1 MDSKYRNPFTLR
13 ASEKIAEDDV
23 FLRLFSP
30 EALKQLE
37 DEHKN
42 SDLWNNVIFIQSPP
56 GAGKTTLLRLFMPN
70 VLNMVYRYKG
80 GNESQR
86 SIYQTLKRLD
96 VYQEE
101 HLSICGVYLLIGRDF
116 SYLEDIKLYD
126 DVQKLRIFMALLNA
140 RVTLSLLKIFLTF
153 FKIYT

>member
-42 SDLWNNVIFIQSPP
+42 SDLWNNVIFMLLGFRVRSPR
-56 GAGKTTLLRLFMPN
+56 LLPE
-70 VLNMVYRYKG
+70 VVDK
-80 GNESQR
+80 
-86 SIYQTLKRLD
+86 YQ
-96 VYQEE
+96 
-101 HLSICGVYLLIGRDF
+101 IF
-116 SYLEDIKLYD
+116 S
-126 DVQKLRIFMALLNA
+126 
-140 RVTLSLLKIFLTF
+140 
-153 FKIYT
+153 